1 MTSSKTT
8 DWPTRLLVTLAVLL
22 LAAGVAAGI
31 VFLRSHPVSAPPTA
45 PLPPARSAPPQHI
58 AAVHQVAP
66 RTGRP
71 KTVSI
76 AAVNQVDIP
85 VVAATVVADQLE
97 PPADVHRAGIWTGG
111 APLAATAGTTTLV
124 GHVNYVG
131 QGNGAFHDLASV
143 PRGATITTVDGTGA
157 ATTWTVT
164 STEVT
169 DKTTGVD
176 PAVFAGPTG
185 PRRLV
190 LVTCGGRF
198 DANIHSYD
206 DNVYVWAVP
215 AA

>member
-1 MTSSKTT
+1 VTSSRIT
-8 DWPTRLLVTLAVLL
+8 DWPTRLLVALAVVLFATGM
-22 LAAGVAAGI
+22 AAGVT
-31 VFLRSHPVSAPPTA
+31 FLRSHPMSAPPTA
-45 PLPPARSAPPQHI
+45 PLPATAPHI
-58 AAVHQVAP
+58 AAVHQMAP
-66 RTGRP
+66 PTGRP
-71 KTVSI
+71 NTMTI
-76 AAVNQVDIP
+76 AQIDQVDIP
-85 VVAATVVADQLE
+85 IIDATVAADELE
-97 PPADVHRAGIWTGG
+97 PPADVHFAGIWTGG

-143 PRGATITTVDGTGA
+143 TRGTTITTVDSTGA
-157 ATTWTVT
+157 ATAWTVT

-169 DKTTGVD
+169 DKSSGVD

-185 PRRLV
+185 ARRLV